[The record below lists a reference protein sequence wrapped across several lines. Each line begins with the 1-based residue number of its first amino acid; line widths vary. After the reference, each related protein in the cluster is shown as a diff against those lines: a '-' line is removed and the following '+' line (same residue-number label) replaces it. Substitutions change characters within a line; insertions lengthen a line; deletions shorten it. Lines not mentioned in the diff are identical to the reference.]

1 MALWAIFSYNHLN
14 GHRDDD
20 ELMIEGEEG
29 GKGQVRS
36 RALAPFDTDPNFDLV
51 PRPKRVISVII
62 CPSERRASSFKC
74 IWLKTDLTVFF
85 DSLVSK
91 QQS

>member
-1 MALWAIFSYNHLN
+1 MALWAIFPYDHLN

-29 GKGQVRS
+29 GKGAVRT

-51 PRPKRVISVII
+51 LRPKRAHIRHNL
-62 CPSERRASSFKC
+62 PLR
-74 IWLKTDLTVFF
+74 TP
-85 DSLVSK
+85 SK
-91 QQS
+91 QF

>member
-1 MALWAIFSYNHLN
+1 MALWAIFPYDHLN

-51 PRPKRVISVII
+51 PRPRRVII
-62 CPSERRASSFKC
+62 CPLVAERAVLNAFG
-74 IWLKTDLTVFF
+74 LKTDLTVFF